1 MENKWQEIK
10 ITPATDEEYAILML
24 NIPGSNS
31 IYMGYCELGVIG
43 NQVDLS

>member
-24 NIPGSNS
+24 NIPGSNTM
-31 IYMGYCELGVIG
+31 YVGYCVPGITG